1 MPWLKESRGSVI
13 NISSTSSI
21 RNIHNNIVYDTM
33 KAALNHM
40 TIGLLKDLRESG
52 IRFNVVM
59 PRGTSTPLLNKWYR
73 QTMEDKGEAD
83 RQVEI
88 VKFAAHVAAPEQIAE
103 VILFLVSDQSSWVNG
118 AIIPVDGGFYIE

>member
-1 MPWLKESRGSVI
+1 
-13 NISSTSSI
+13 
-21 RNIHNNIVYDTM
+21 M